1 MSKNTSRSVC
11 PPYINCL
18 NQPMSIIN
26 VIKYLINLSN
36 VIGIIDMNPNSRN
49 NLKINHTKISELPPN
64 EDFMRKSRVN
74 VLLIDNTQPGTPYSL
89 ETLLNNVPQHLYLCF
104 DCDYTKYYYNGISI
118 VEETHTI
125 TCMEYYTSIVHLKT
139 PSNNNNDKFSDPF
152 NIRRNTTRS
161 ILY

>member
-1 MSKNTSRSVC
+1 MSKNARSSVGLHIDRIC
-11 PPYINCL
+11 HLPV
-18 NQPMSIIN
+18 SIID
-26 VIKYLINLSN
+26 VINYLINLLN

-49 NLKINHTKISELPPN
+49 NLKINHKKISELPPH
-64 EDFMRKSRVN
+64 EDFKRKSLVN
-74 VLLIDNTQPGTPYSL
+74 ELLIYNTQPGTPYSL
-89 ETLLNNVPQHLYLCF
+89 EALLNNVPQHLYLCF
-104 DCDYTKYYYNGISI
+104 DCNYTRYYYNSISI

-139 PSNNNNDKFSDPF
+139 SLNNNNDKFSDPF

>member
-1 MSKNTSRSVC
+1 MSTNTCRSVG
-11 PPYINCL
+11 PPINCL
-18 NQPMSIIN
+18 YHLPMSIID
-26 VIKYLINLSN
+26 VINYLINLLN
-36 VIGIIDMNPNSRN
+36 VIGIIDMNPNSRT
-49 NLKINHTKISELPPN
+49 NLKINHTKISELPPI
-64 EDFMRKSRVN
+64 EDFKRKSLVN
-74 VLLIDNTQPGTPYSL
+74 ELLIYNTQPGTPYSL

-118 VEETHTI
+118 VEEKYTI
-125 TCMEYYTSIVHLKT
+125 TCMEYYTSIVHFKT